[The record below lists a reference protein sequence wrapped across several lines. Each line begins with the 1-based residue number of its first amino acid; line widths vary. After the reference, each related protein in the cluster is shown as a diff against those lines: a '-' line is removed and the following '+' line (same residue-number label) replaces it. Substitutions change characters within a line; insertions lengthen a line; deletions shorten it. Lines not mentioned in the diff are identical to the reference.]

1 MELDAMAPIVHISL
15 VYKDIHGTRCYSSYS
30 SYQFQ
35 STRAYMEIDAIIALV
50 HISFSLQGH
59 TSNSMLKLL

>member
-30 SYQFQ
+30 SYQFK
-35 STRAYMEIDAIIALV
+35 STRAYKELGAIAPIV

-59 TSNSMLKLL
+59 TWNSML